1 MPHNPT
7 AINSWTAA
15 QQFNSGEAATSTQ
28 YNQVVNNLSLLYAKP
43 WLITSLNSSLG
54 STATNTQLFTS
65 GVTNISNSPASLAG
79 TITNSGGTFT
89 IPAGLSGLYRVTMR
103 LSSITQA
110 TSGSFAMQCTTAGG
124 ITANNATFA
133 TPRTLFSNITN
144 SGGESTASFIWQFSG
159 TGTTGQFPTSM
170 TFATISTATSTGYN
184 GNASP
189 NYGLSST
196 YVQIEYLG
204 TSNGSI

>member
-43 WLITSLNSSLG
+43 WLTTSINSALG
-54 STATNTQLFTS
+54 SITTGTQLFTS
-65 GVTNISNSPASLAG
+65 NVTNISNSPASLAG
-79 TITNSGGTFT
+79 TITNVNGTFT

-103 LSSITQA
+103 LSAIAQS
-110 TSGSFAMQCTTAGG
+110 TSGSFNMLCNTAGG
-124 ITANNATFA
+124 VAGNNATFGS
-133 TPRTLFSNITN
+133 PRVAFNVN
-144 SGGESTASFIWQFSG
+144 GGSDSMGSFVWTFSG
-159 TGTTGQFPTSM
+159 TGTTGQYPTSM
-170 TFATISTATSTGYN
+170 TFTTQSTATSTGYN
-184 GNASP
+184 GSAPP
-189 NYGLSST
+189 NYGTAST